1 MQERRFATPQD
12 VRLRLNETYVKYK
25 NDYFFAVQDP
35 ADNTTAL
42 LLFGIVGNN
51 HLMTIDAND
60 PGLDVS
66 SPPLGYVQYPTWEG
80 CIFISRLPLR
90 RQNQAVRG
98 DSVVTYNVWTGLQV
112 PTSRNHLRQEGF
124 LHNLQGNFPS
134 YNGVVTSIVKN
145 KDRTVARAFDRCFCV
160 LYDGAKAI
168 LQYNCTNI
176 GSIDLESRAVTLSS
190 EHNHSVFTMRL
201 AELGVPVAD

>member
-1 MQERRFATPQD
+1 MQEKRFSTPQD

-25 NDYFFAVQDP
+25 NDYFFAAQSP
-35 ADNTTAL
+35 ADETTAL
-42 LLFGIVGNN
+42 LLFSIVGNS

-60 PGLDVS
+60 PDLDVS
-66 SPPLGYVQYPTWEG
+66 SPPLGYTQYPTWEG
-80 CIFISRLPLR
+80 CVFISRLPLR
-90 RQNQAVRG
+90 SQNQAVRG
-98 DSVVTYNVWTGLQV
+98 DSIAVYDVRNGLQV

-124 LHNLQGNFPS
+124 LHNLKGIFPN
-134 YNGVVTSIVKN
+134 YDGVITSIIKN
-145 KDRTVARAFDRCFCV
+145 KDRTVARAFDRCFCI

-176 GSIDLESRAVTLSS
+176 GSIDLDSRVVSLSP

-201 AELGVPVAD
+201 AELGVSVAD